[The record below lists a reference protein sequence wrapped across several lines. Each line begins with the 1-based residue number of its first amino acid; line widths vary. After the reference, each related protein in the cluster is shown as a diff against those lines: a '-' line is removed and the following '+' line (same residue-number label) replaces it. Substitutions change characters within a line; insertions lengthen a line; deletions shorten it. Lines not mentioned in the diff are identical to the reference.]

1 MTFYQ
6 YIKRQ
11 ALIQDIRRN
20 QIKHPNLWKRQ
31 RYPITANCGIITG
44 GAR

>member
-1 MTFYQ
+1 MTYYE

-20 QIKHPNLWKRQ
+20 QIKHPDIWKRQ
-31 RYPITANCGIITG
+31 RYPITTNCGTIIG
-44 GAR
+44 GE

>member
-11 ALIQDIRRN
+11 ALIQETRRN
-20 QIKHPNLWKRQ
+20 QIPHPNLWKRQ
-31 RYPITANCGIITG
+31 RYPITANCGTIIG
-44 GAR
+44 GK

>member
-11 ALIQDIRRN
+11 ALIRDIRRN
-20 QIKHPNLWKRQ
+20 QIKHPDIRKRQ
-31 RYPITANCGIITG
+31 RYPITANCGIIIG
-44 GAR
+44 GE